1 MSWLEQRAFFDI
13 YLETVRDHPVYN
25 IIQDELRLA
34 FSNVTRPTIEN
45 FKIVSPTETFVLFQ
59 QSPNPI
65 YITFDENL
73 GSIANLSRSD
83 TIYWTDK
90 TSRLANFAYI
100 TYNETDYRQLSLTYG
115 NPGTR
120 TGFFPGKR

>member
-115 NPGTR
+115 NPGMR